1 MLSNPLLF
9 VNIQSIDHF
18 WQDWAESAERVHSQP
33 MMEIGALCIII
44 VRMRHA
50 R

>member
-9 VNIQSIDHF
+9 VNIQGIDHF
-18 WQDWAESAERVHSQP
+18 WRDLAERAERVHSQP
-33 MMEIGALCIII
+33 MMEIGALCIVI
-44 VRMRHA
+44 VRMWQA